1 MQLNSSKMRWE
12 ALDDAVAGMAI
23 ARMCFSV
30 LPDISRIAARQ
41 QRRLSVDAVAPAVH
55 IPFRNTLKTSR
66 IRRRCSCKT
75 CKSDSQEPSPAWKRL
90 KIQRFL
96 GP

>member
-12 ALDDAVAGMAI
+12 ALDDAVAGAAI

-30 LPDISRIAARQ
+30 LPDMSRIAARQ
-41 QRRLSVDAVAPAVH
+41 QRRLSVDAAAPAVH
-55 IPFRNTLKTSR
+55 IPFRYTLKKSR
-66 IRRRCSCKT
+66 IRRRCSCKM
-75 CKSDSQEPSPAWKRL
+75 CMSDSREASLGWKSL